1 MSDGE
6 DVFGARWHDPDFDW
20 DLNEMDNKRTRCTT
34 SDEPQDDLDETFNS
48 INTTTEKQNDHVQQ
62 TLKRLSLIQ
71 TSIELDDTDIIILQV
86 AKLESLEPDDEVVVI
101 LQKLERL
108 EYASALQAI
117 EVYLTKYKGVV
128 AYINPEVKGLK
139 LELKMLEQ
147 KLQDLDALKNEQLST
162 IEEFNTLYSL
172 KVGDI
177 IEKILKRK
185 KELLAEQVAKMQERF
200 EQEKERYEETK
211 SKAQDLEAELKD
223 LDEFDDEYD
232 DLYEAWQ
239 EAKEEENTQR
249 KKVKEAKDE
258 LEEDEEF
265 QEYEEVKEEYEEF
278 HREYEEVLKQERFE
292 LNDEEKKELKKLFR
306 KAARLCHPDIV
317 TKELQDQAHEIT
329 SQLNEAYAQKDLSR
343 VKKIVDMLENGVYF
357 DTASDKLENV
367 EKLKHKITELREKV
381 ATVTEELKAI
391 KKDETFNTIEE
402 INDWDTYFNEVREN
416 LEKEYRALQN
426 IENEQD
432 ETKTAKS
439 KEKFDEDDDYWE
451 EPF

>member
-1 MSDGE
+1 M
-6 DVFGARWHDPDFDW
+6 
-20 DLNEMDNKRTRCTT
+20 T
-34 SDEPQDDLDETFNS
+34 Q
-48 INTTTEKQNDHVQQ
+48 I
-62 TLKRLSLIQ
+62 LKRLELIQ
-71 TSIELDDTDIIILQV
+71 TAIALDDEEIVEMQV
-86 AKLESLEPDDEVVVI
+86 AKLEALASDDEVASI

-108 EYASALQAI
+108 EYASALTAI
-117 EVYLTKYKGVV
+117 ESYLTKYKGVV
-128 AYINPEVKGLK
+128 AYVDPEVKGLK

-162 IEEFNTLYSL
+162 IDEFNTLYSL

-185 KELLAEQVAKMQERF
+185 KELLAEQVAKMQEMF
-200 EQEKERYEETK
+200 EQEKAHYEEAK
-211 SKAQDLEAELKD
+211 NKAQKLEEELED
-223 LDEFDDEYD
+223 LDEFDDDYD

-249 KKVKEAKDE
+249 KKVKEAKEE

-292 LNDEEKKELKKLFR
+292 LNDDEKKELKKLFR

-329 SQLNEAYAQKDLSR
+329 AQLNEAYAQKDLSR
-343 VKKIVDMLENGVYF
+343 VKKILDMLENGVYF
-357 DTASDKLENV
+357 DTASDKLENT

-381 ATVTEELKAI
+381 AIITEELEAI
-391 KKDETFNTIEE
+391 KADETFNTIEE
-402 INDWDTYFNEVREN
+402 IDNWDAYFNEVREN
-416 LEKEYRALQN
+416 LEKEYGELQN

-432 ETKTAKS
+432 ETKTKKNEATL
-439 KEKFDEDDDYWE
+439 DEDDEYWE

>member
-1 MSDGE
+1 
-6 DVFGARWHDPDFDW
+6 V
-20 DLNEMDNKRTRCTT
+20 T
-34 SDEPQDDLDETFNS
+34 Q
-48 INTTTEKQNDHVQQ
+48 I
-62 TLKRLSLIQ
+62 LKRLELIQ
-71 TSIELDDTDIIILQV
+71 TAIALDDEEIVEMQV
-86 AKLESLEPDDEVVVI
+86 AKLEALASDDEVASI

-108 EYASALQAI
+108 EYASALTAI
-117 EVYLTKYKGVV
+117 ESYLTKYKGVV
-128 AYINPEVKGLK
+128 AYVDPEVKGLK

-162 IEEFNTLYSL
+162 IDEFNTLYSL

-185 KELLAEQVAKMQERF
+185 KELLAEQVAKMQEMF
-200 EQEKERYEETK
+200 EQEKAHYEEAK
-211 SKAQDLEAELKD
+211 NKAQKLEEELED
-223 LDEFDDEYD
+223 LDEFDDDYD

-249 KKVKEAKDE
+249 KKVKEAKEE

-292 LNDEEKKELKKLFR
+292 LNDDEKKELKKLFR

-329 SQLNEAYAQKDLSR
+329 AQLNEAYAQKDLSR
-343 VKKIVDMLENGVYF
+343 VKKILDMLENGVYF
-357 DTASDKLENV
+357 DTASDKLENT

-381 ATVTEELKAI
+381 AIITEELEAI
-391 KKDETFNTIEE
+391 KADETFNTIEE
-402 INDWDTYFNEVREN
+402 IDNWDAYFNEVREN
-416 LEKEYRALQN
+416 LEKEYGELQN

-432 ETKTAKS
+432 ETKTKKNEATL
-439 KEKFDEDDDYWE
+439 DEDDEYWE